1 MLLPILFFV
10 MFGAAG
16 LFAVMRG
23 QHNAELWLV
32 APPVILAAALALW
45 KGWSGDATLGIVLS
59 GMLVIFASAAAGS
72 LAGLGMGRILRAR
85 RGVQ

>member
-1 MLLPILFFV
+1 MFLPIFFFV

-32 APPVILAAALALW
+32 APPVILAAGLALW
-45 KGWSGDATLGIVLS
+45 KSWSGDATLGVVLS
-59 GMLVIFASAAAGS
+59 GMLVIFASAAAGAI
-72 LAGLGMGRILRAR
+72 AGLGMGRLLRSR
-85 RGVQ
+85 RRAQ